1 MDYIYIYISL
11 SLSNYIFSKLS
22 FTSTDYGYVVQRFA
36 TQIMLWATLVVTR
49 I

>member
-1 MDYIYIYISL
+1 MDNICIDISL
-11 SLSNYIFSKLS
+11 SLYSYIFNKLS

-36 TQIMLWATLVVTR
+36 AQIMLWAALVVTR